1 MYVRINMPSLDL
13 FNPLPALNK
22 WFSKRDRH
30 PKQNPKCKEQEW
42 FVGVFK
48 QAADDGTLQRL
59 QINSDV
65 TGEEE
70 DDHDDAIAMNAHVE
84 L

>member
-1 MYVRINMPSLDL
+1 MPSLDL

-30 PKQNPKCKEQEW
+30 AKQNVKSKEQEW

-48 QAADDGTLQRL
+48 QAAENGKLH
-59 QINSDV
+59 NSDATI
-65 TGEEE
+65 TGDDEE
-70 DDHDDAIAMNAHVE
+70 AFNAHVE